1 MLKVR
6 AAQSIDYEFCCGM
19 ELDHLILKKETDKKN
34 EGSYIRINAIVPS
47 LEGCSRAYI
56 TCRTEAKD
64 KDRAL
69 SSRHQLQRQLKAVGR
84 FNASTSMT
92 AAPRGVSRH
101 WAVEWCSFNRA
112 ALSNGTLAE
121 RPQAVVSM
129 PFRLPSFVFLFIS
142 FASFLSLFSI
152 STSASRS
159 ASHFSRLFFFFLA
172 SFRRELRI
180 ICPFFPKR
188 QCVRVG
194 VVFTAAEIY
203 KAKRP

>member
-1 MLKVR
+1 M
-6 AAQSIDYEFCCGM
+6 
-19 ELDHLILKKETDKKN
+19 
-34 EGSYIRINAIVPS
+34 
-47 LEGCSRAYI
+47 EGCSRAYI
-56 TCRTEAKD
+56 TRRTEAKD

-69 SSRHQLQRQLKAVGR
+69 SSRHQLRRQLKAVGR

-129 PFRLPSFVFLFIS
+129 PFRLPSFVSSLFLLLHF
-142 FASFLSLFSI
+142 FLSFPFQRPLLVLPHI
-152 STSASRS
+152 S
-159 ASHFSRLFFFFLA
+159 HVFFFFFFLA

>member
-1 MLKVR
+1 M
-6 AAQSIDYEFCCGM
+6 
-19 ELDHLILKKETDKKN
+19 
-34 EGSYIRINAIVPS
+34 NAIVPS

-56 TCRTEAKD
+56 TCRTEAKG

-69 SSRHQLQRQLKAVGR
+69 SSRHQLRRQLKAVGR
-84 FNASTSMT
+84 FNASTGMT
-92 AAPRGVSRH
+92 APPRGVSRH

-121 RPQAVVSM
+121 RPKQ
-129 PFRLPSFVFLFIS
+129 SFLCRFAFLLSFLLYFFCFIS
-142 FASFLSLFSI
+142 SSLFHFNVRFSFCLTLLTSFL
-152 STSASRS
+152 
-159 ASHFSRLFFFFLA
+159 FFLA

-180 ICPFFPKR
+180 IWPFFPKR